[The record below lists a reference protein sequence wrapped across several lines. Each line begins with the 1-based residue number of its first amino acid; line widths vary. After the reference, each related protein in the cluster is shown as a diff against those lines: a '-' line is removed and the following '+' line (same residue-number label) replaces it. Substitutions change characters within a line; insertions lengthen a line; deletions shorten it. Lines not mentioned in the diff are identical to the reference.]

1 MNRKIF
7 FDKPSTIDI
16 DNLPVGSIFLIDDEP
31 HMKITKIMD
40 KDIDQPLNCVSLVNG
55 KVYYYD
61 NEDLNEFTFEYFQ
74 DHQNIKIVGD

>member
-1 MNRKIF
+1 
-7 FDKPSTIDI
+7 
-16 DNLPVGSIFLIDDEP
+16 
-31 HMKITKIMD
+31 MD